1 MLELKYWCMKA
12 VCSPQANTE
21 PLLPFRRHSEK
32 CYRTLPSDK
41 VTYVLCPHDMNPRFP
56 DTDKQIHFDF
66 SCRVVTDVG
75 RNILGIKRLWD
86 KHIYIELGKRA

>member
-1 MLELKYWCMKA
+1 MLKLKYWCMKA
-12 VCSPQANTE
+12 VCSPSGKHGAIASVPS
-21 PLLPFRRHSEK
+21 PLGEMPPDTAIRQG
-32 CYRTLPSDK
+32 D
-41 VTYVLCPHDMNPRFP
+41 VVLCPHDMNPRFP